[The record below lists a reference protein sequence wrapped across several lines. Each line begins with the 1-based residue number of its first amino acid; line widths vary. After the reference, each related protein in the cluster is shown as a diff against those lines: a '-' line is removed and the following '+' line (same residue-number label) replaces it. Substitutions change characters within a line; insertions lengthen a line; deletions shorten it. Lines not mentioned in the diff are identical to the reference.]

1 MANIVVADSAGFCFG
16 VDNAVKL
23 AFKTL
28 ENSPDN
34 TCTFGE
40 LIHNR
45 QVSEGLKKKGA
56 RVILNTDELKNN
68 DHVVIRAHGIGE
80 AVYNEINNK
89 KAIIHDATCPYVKRI
104 HRLVGEKHA
113 DGCMIIIVGDKNHP
127 EVIGINGWCENKAFI
142 VLTEEDVDELT
153 YTTKCVCV
161 FSQTT
166 MKPEKYEEIYKIIKK
181 KFANAIKFDT
191 ICNATEKRQ
200 REAKD
205 ISSVVDMMIVIGGKN
220 SSNTQK
226 LYEICSENCPLTFK
240 IETMAELLPL
250 AIKNINTIG
259 ITAGA
264 STPDWVIKEV
274 IETME
279 EILNK
284 QENEVS
290 FEETSEMTF
299 EEAFEESEV
308 NSLRSGE
315 VVNGRIIGYNTSEV
329 FVDLNYKADGVI
341 SMEEFLED
349 PDFDPVTDL
358 KEGEEILVYII
369 KINDGEGN
377 VSLSKKRVDSIRGM
391 EEIEEA
397 FNEKKPLE
405 AVVREVVKGGVVAS
419 YKGIRVFIP
428 ASQVSDHY
436 VKDLNEF
443 LKKKVKFEVIEM
455 SKNKRR
461 VVGSSRNVIEKEK
474 SEKMAEFWDNV
485 EVDKEY
491 TGKVKSLTNFG
502 AFVDLGAVDGLIHIS
517 ELSWK
522 KIKKPSE
529 VVKVGDEVTVKILGF
544 DKEKQKVSLGY
555 RKAEDNPWFNVE
567 QKYSVGDIIEG
578 RIVRLVPFG
587 AFVELEEGVEGLV
600 HISQISN
607 VRLGKPEEVLSV
619 DQAVKMKV
627 LEVNPELRKISLSIR
642 EVEPI
647 DPEIIQESAP
657 VFRKNE
663 TPTAHV
669 EELKNTIGD
678 IFKEEQKEQ
687 EAQEEQEEQEE

>member
-1 MANIVVADSAGFCFG
+1 M
-16 VDNAVKL
+16 
-23 AFKTL
+23 
-28 ENSPDN
+28 
-34 TCTFGE
+34 E
-40 LIHNR
+40 LFR
-45 QVSEGLKKKGA
+45 W
-56 RVILNTDELKNN
+56 KN
-68 DHVVIRAHGIGE
+68 
-80 AVYNEINNK
+80 
-89 KAIIHDATCPYVKRI
+89 
-104 HRLVGEKHA
+104 
-113 DGCMIIIVGDKNHP
+113 
-127 EVIGINGWCENKAFI
+127 F
-142 VLTEEDVDELT
+142 
-153 YTTKCVCV
+153 
-161 FSQTT
+161 
-166 MKPEKYEEIYKIIKK
+166 
-181 KFANAIKFDT
+181 
-191 ICNATEKRQ
+191 
-200 REAKD
+200 
-205 ISSVVDMMIVIGGKN
+205 
-220 SSNTQK
+220 
-226 LYEICSENCPLTFK
+226 
-240 IETMAELLPL
+240 
-250 AIKNINTIG
+250 
-259 ITAGA
+259 
-264 STPDWVIKEV
+264 
-274 IETME
+274 
-279 EILNK
+279 
-284 QENEVS
+284 
-290 FEETSEMTF
+290 
-299 EEAFEESEV
+299 
-308 NSLRSGE
+308 
-315 VVNGRIIGYNTSEV
+315 
-329 FVDLNYKADGVI
+329 
-341 SMEEFLED
+341 ED

-461 VVGSSRNVIEKEK
+461 VVGSCRNVIEKEK
-474 SEKMAEFWDNV
+474 SEKMDEFWSNV

-522 KIKKPSE
+522 KINKPSE
-529 VVKVGDEVTVKILGF
+529 VVKVGQEVTVKILGF

-567 QKYSVGDIIEG
+567 QKYSVGDIVEG

-607 VRLGKPEEVLSV
+607 VRLGKPEEVLNV
-619 DQAVKMKV
+619 DQIVKMKV

-647 DPEIIQESAP
+647 DPQTSEESAP
-657 VFRKNE
+657 EVVDKDE
-663 TPTAHV
+663 VPTAHV
-669 EELKNTIGD
+669 EELNNTIGD
-678 IFKEEQKEQ
+678 LLKEE
-687 EAQEEQEEQEE
+687 

>member
-1 MANIVVADSAGFCFG
+1 MS
-16 VDNAVKL
+16 
-23 AFKTL
+23 FK
-28 ENSPDN
+28 
-34 TCTFGE
+34 
-40 LIHNR
+40 
-45 QVSEGLKKKGA
+45 
-56 RVILNTDELKNN
+56 
-68 DHVVIRAHGIGE
+68 
-80 AVYNEINNK
+80 
-89 KAIIHDATCPYVKRI
+89 
-104 HRLVGEKHA
+104 
-113 DGCMIIIVGDKNHP
+113 
-127 EVIGINGWCENKAFI
+127 
-142 VLTEEDVDELT
+142 
-153 YTTKCVCV
+153 
-161 FSQTT
+161 
-166 MKPEKYEEIYKIIKK
+166 
-181 KFANAIKFDT
+181 
-191 ICNATEKRQ
+191 
-200 REAKD
+200 
-205 ISSVVDMMIVIGGKN
+205 
-220 SSNTQK
+220 
-226 LYEICSENCPLTFK
+226 
-240 IETMAELLPL
+240 
-250 AIKNINTIG
+250 
-259 ITAGA
+259 
-264 STPDWVIKEV
+264 
-274 IETME
+274 
-279 EILNK
+279 
-284 QENEVS
+284 
-290 FEETSEMTF
+290 
-299 EEAFEESEV
+299 EAFEESEV
-308 NSLRSGE
+308 NSLRAGE

-329 FVDLNYKADGVI
+329 FVDLGYKADGVI

-461 VVGSSRNVIEKEK
+461 VVGSCRNVIEKEK
-474 SEKMAEFWDNV
+474 SEKMDEFWSNV

-522 KIKKPSE
+522 KINKPSE
-529 VVKVGDEVTVKILGF
+529 VVKVGQEVTVKILGF

-567 QKYSVGDIIEG
+567 QKYSVGDIVEG

-607 VRLGKPEEVLSV
+607 VRLGKPEEVLNV
-619 DQAVKMKV
+619 DQIVKMKV

-647 DPEIIQESAP
+647 DPQTSEESAP
-657 VFRKNE
+657 EVVDKDE
-663 TPTAHV
+663 VPTAHV
-669 EELKNTIGD
+669 EELNNTIGD
-678 IFKEEQKEQ
+678 LLKEE
-687 EAQEEQEEQEE
+687 